1 MEKGSGQAA
10 VTSRLWDYQCP
21 FVAVLEQRETLC
33 CQKGERKKE
42 EKKKTTHNL
51 ARGMLLLQKKKHR
64 YQIKKVCLK
73 TVHMPAPGDFKYL
86 WFATFLIFKRSRD
99 AAHRI

>member
-51 ARGMLLLQKKKHR
+51 ARGMLLLQKKKT
-64 YQIKKVCLK
+64 QIPDQKGLLKDSTYASSRGFQIFMVC
-73 TVHMPAPGDFKYL
+73 Y
-86 WFATFLIFKRSRD
+86 IFNL
-99 AAHRI
+99 